1 MADFF
6 AFPLFASLKR
16 PDAYHHPRPSRGE
29 FVWLSVLTLHPEIL
43 ANPRQLKIGFDPKSL
58 FLYRHPTKIC
68 GRRSDLIKRFNFLP
82 EFVPS
87 DLRGHG

>member
-1 MADFF
+1 MT
-6 AFPLFASLKR
+6 ASVRSAVSL
-16 PDAYHHPRPSRGE
+16 
-29 FVWLSVLTLHPEIL
+29 VLWAMVRTLHTEVL
-43 ANPRQLKIGFDPKSL
+43 ANPLQVKTGFDPKSL